1 MFTAEYKGIN
11 SFLVG
16 ASNLLLDNG
25 VKRITRGHTCW
36 ELPAPFMFKITN
48 PTARWITIPQRK
60 WNTVLPYA
68 ESLWLASGRNDLGLI
83 GHYLKNMKN
92 FSDDGIYLRGGYG
105 PRLRRFNSSAD
116 DYKNDKPIDIISNSI
131 IKGCVDQY
139 DFIEKCFKRDPNTRQ
154 AIINIGDPQKDCF
167 NSEMQIKETK
177 DSPCTRILHF
187 MKHPTQNRLNLTVYM
202 RSNDI
207 LWGASA
213 VNIFNFTM
221 MQEYFAKVLNM
232 EIGDYYHVANSFHYY
247 DEYKDKIKDIASV
260 SNYQDSGFIYNKS
273 FNSLKDFDKL
283 VNQLNENEEKLRTGI
298 LNFATELQDDFFND
312 WLKVFIHFNTKQ
324 KVQFKNP
331 ILNELYK

>member
-1 MFTAEYKGIN
+1 MFTAEYNGIN

-60 WNTVLPYA
+60 WNCILPYA

-83 GHYLKNMKN
+83 GHYLKNMQH
-92 FSDDGIYLRGGYG
+92 FSDDGLFLRGGYG
-105 PRLRRFNSSAD
+105 PRLRRYNGSSD
-116 DYKNDKPIDIISNSI
+116 DYKNDKPFNLIDE
-131 IKGCVDQY
+131 GVDQ
-139 DFIEKCFKRDPNTRQ
+139 FSFVEKCFRRDLNTRQ

-167 NSEMQIKETK
+167 NSELQIKETK

-187 MKHPTQNRLNLTVYM
+187 MKHPTLNKLNLTVYM

-213 VNIFNFTM
+213 VNIFNFTL
-221 MQEYFAKVLNM
+221 MQEYFAKILGL
-232 EIGDYYHVANSFHYY
+232 EIGDYYHIANNFHYY
-247 DEYKDKIKDIASV
+247 DEHRDRIKNIANV
-260 SNYQDSGFIYNKS
+260 GVCNDTGFLYDKS
-273 FNSLKDFDKL
+273 FCSLEDFDNL
-283 VNQLNENEEKLRTGI
+283 AIQLGKKEEKLRKGVI
-298 LNFATELQDDFFND
+298 DFDADLQDDFFND
-312 WLKVFIHFNTKQ
+312 WLKVFILFNRKER
-324 KVQFKNP
+324 VQFKNP
-331 ILNELYK
+331 ILNELYKQ

>member
-48 PTARWITIPQRK
+48 PTARWVTIPVRK

-68 ESLWLASGRNDLGLI
+68 ESLWLASGRNDLDLI

-92 FSDDGIYLRGGYG
+92 FSDDGFFLRGGYG
-105 PRLRRFNSSAD
+105 PRLRNFNCSSE
-116 DYKNDKPIDIISNSI
+116 DYKISTPVNQNLPNKETIDQF
-131 IKGCVDQY
+131 V
-139 DFIEKCFKRDPNTRQ
+139 FIEKCFKRDINTRQ
-154 AIINIGDPQKDCF
+154 AVINIGDPQKDCF

-187 MKHPTQNRLNLTVYM
+187 MKHPVENKLNLTVYM

-213 VNIFNFTM
+213 VNIFNFTFM
-221 MQEYFAKVLNM
+221 LEYFAKILNL
-232 EIGDYYHVANSFHYY
+232 EAGDYYHLANSFHYY
-247 DEYKDKIKDIASV
+247 DDYRSKVESIAKATDFKDI
-260 SNYQDSGFIYNKS
+260 GFSYSKS
-273 FNSLKDFDKL
+273 FNSLIEFDKL
-283 VNQLNENEEKLRTGI
+283 IVQLSHKEKQLRIGNSNVDLE
-298 LNFATELQDDFFND
+298 LNDDFFND
-312 WLKVFIHFNTKQ
+312 WLKVIYNFNTKQ
-324 KVQFKNP
+324 KVQFVNP
-331 ILNELYK
+331 ILNELYA